1 MEFASD
7 FFEKEVREGFEVPEM
22 MKRAWAAQMEVLQ
35 VVADICNKNGIQ
47 YFADWGTLLGA
58 VRHKGFIPW
67 DDDIDICLK
76 REEYNRLIKI
86 LPEQLPHGFAMAGM
100 YAKEERLQ
108 QVAYVQH
115 LRVIADEE
123 MWNFNDYMKYFHGFP
138 YQGIGVD
145 IFPLDYIPKENEL
158 ANVQKNIFK
167 KGILILYYWEQLE
180 QEGTLQDY
188 LKEYGKLCNTKIE
201 MRKGIKNW
209 LWKLTDAVGSLYH
222 SEEAE
227 YMANYVYWIQMDGYK
242 LKKEWYDDVVM
253 LPFENI
259 EIPAPAMYD
268 EALKAMFGDYM
279 IPVRGGSDYDY
290 PFYGH
295 LEGELKKQI
304 KAVGFDG
311 TVDEFCREVS
321 SGRIRVKTDKRY

>member
-1 MEFASD
+1 MEFASN

-35 VVADICNKNGIQ
+35 VVADVCDKNGIQ

-76 REEYNRLIKI
+76 REEYNRLLKI

-108 QVAYVQH
+108 QAACVH
-115 LRVIADEE
+115 HIRVIADEE
-123 MWNFNDYMKYFHGFP
+123 MWNFNDYMSYFHGFP
-138 YQGIGVD
+138 YQRVGVD
-145 IFPLDYIPKENEL
+145 IFPLDYIPQEPEL
-158 ANVQKNIFK
+158 ATIQKNIFK
-167 KGILILYYWEQLE
+167 KGILILYYWRKLE
-180 QEGTLQDY
+180 EEGTLQDY
-188 LKEYGKLCNTKIE
+188 LNEYGELCNIKIE
-201 MRKGIKNW
+201 MKKDIQNW
-209 LWKLTDAVGSLYH
+209 LWKVTDAVGALYH
-222 SEEAE
+222 SEESE
-227 YMANYVYWIQMDGYK
+227 YMTNYVDWIQKEQYK
-242 LKKEWYDDVVM
+242 LRKEWYDDVVM

-268 EALKAMFGDYM
+268 EVLQAMFGDYM
-279 IPVRGGSDYDY
+279 IPVQGGADHDY

-295 LEGELKKQI
+295 MEEELKKQI
-304 KAVGFDG
+304 KKIGFDG
-311 TVDEFCREVS
+311 TIDEFCREVS
-321 SGRIRVKTDKRY
+321 CGKLRV